1 MLYYRLSVLKQ
12 ILNENQYNTFV
23 NYLSSLSTN
32 SKITISQIKNSSN
45 IEDIEIIQKALKL
58 LVDAEILNYQF
69 AIHCPECGL
78 LLPAKNNIYDIKREE
93 TCYNCNETFE
103 IDADEI
109 EVVYT
114 FKNYPFEHGQQKD
127 DKANVDDVSV
137 AQSIDKLTYY
147 LQNDNYRSQ
156 SSIFLSDRR

>member
-58 LVDAEILNYQF
+58 LVDAEILN
-69 AIHCPECGL
+69 
-78 LLPAKNNIYDIKREE
+78 
-93 TCYNCNETFE
+93 
-103 IDADEI
+103 
-109 EVVYT
+109 
-114 FKNYPFEHGQQKD
+114 
-127 DKANVDDVSV
+127 
-137 AQSIDKLTYY
+137 
-147 LQNDNYRSQ
+147 
-156 SSIFLSDRR
+156 